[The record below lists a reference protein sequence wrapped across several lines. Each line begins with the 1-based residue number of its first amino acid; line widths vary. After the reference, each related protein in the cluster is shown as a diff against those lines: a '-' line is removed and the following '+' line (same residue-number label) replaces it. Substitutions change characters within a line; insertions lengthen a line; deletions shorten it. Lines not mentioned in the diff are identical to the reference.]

1 MHGFPPLTLFRDLG
15 CCRPVQC
22 YDLPRLTAA
31 HTKPLDSH
39 PQPGIA
45 TSRRCTLDP
54 YKAILYTRTVVV
66 LGFAAGFSL
75 SPRLWI
81 SHRLYPLI
89 PIFPGLP
96 HITSPVDY
104 VLFGLLLLLLI
115 PIGMASRPR
124 IYILAFAVL
133 LLFLALLD
141 QTRWQPWAYLYLF
154 MLLALARFS
163 WESDDI
169 QGALN
174 SLNICRLIV
183 VATYFYSGL
192 QKINPRFAAGVFS
205 LLGPNASHHPA
216 LTLLGY
222 MAAALEVVI
231 VIGLLTRRL
240 RDLAVI
246 AGAFMHLFILF
257 CCIFV
262 YKWNSVVW
270 PWNVAMIVLLFV
282 LFWRTGF
289 TYREVLWT
297 NPLILQRAVL
307 VLFGILP
314 ALSFF
319 GWWDSYLSASLYSA
333 NVPVGNIFVGET
345 VKSELPKP
353 VQRYVQNLTGIGS
366 VLRIQD
372 WALGELNVP
381 PYPAVR
387 AYRRIGAEV
396 CTYSNNSPDVTL
408 IVHQKDT
415 LLGKGGLVQDTCF
428 GTLVVNKW

>member
-1 MHGFPPLTLFRDLG
+1 
-15 CCRPVQC
+15 V
-22 YDLPRLTAA
+22 PRLTAA
-31 HTKPLDSH
+31 HTKPLDGGSE
-39 PQPGIA
+39 PGISA
-45 TSRRCTLDP
+45 PRRLP
-54 YKAILYTRTVVV
+54 LGSYNAILYSKTVIV

-75 SPRLWI
+75 SPKLWI
-81 SHRLYPLI
+81 SNRLYPLI
-89 PIFPGLP
+89 PVFHGLP
-96 HITSPVDY
+96 HTTSPLDHI
-104 VLFGLLLLLLI
+104 LFGLLFLLLI
-115 PIGMASRPR
+115 AIGMASRPR
-124 IYILAFAVL
+124 IYIVAFAIL

-154 MLLALARFS
+154 MLLSLACFS
-163 WESDDI
+163 WKTTDVT
-169 QGALN
+169 GAIR

-205 LLGPNASHHPA
+205 LFGREGSHHSI
-216 LTLLGY
+216 LTLVGY
-222 MAAALEVVI
+222 AAAAIEVTI
-231 VIGLLTRRL
+231 ALGLLTRRF
-240 RDLAVI
+240 RNPAVV
-246 AGAFMHLFILF
+246 GGVFMHLFILF

-270 PWNVAMIVLLFV
+270 PWNVAMMVLLVLLF
-282 LFWRTGF
+282 WRADF
-289 TYREVLWT
+289 SYKEILWS
-297 NPLILQRAVL
+297 NPLKLQKVVL

-345 VKSELPKP
+345 VKGELPKP
-353 VQRYVQNLTGIGS
+353 VQRYVQNLAGVGN
-366 VLRIQD
+366 VVRIQD

-387 AYRRIGAEV
+387 AYRRIGGEV
-396 CTYSNNSPDVTL
+396 CRYSNNSPDVTL
-408 IVHQKDT
+408 IVHDKDT

-428 GTLVVNKW
+428 GTLVVHRW